1 MSVLIWLILL
11 AVGGLD
17 DADQVDDVAEA
28 VPRAFPPSVPADAT
42 DDEIE
47 WWFLNRPEYRV
58 CGYLDGSHLPWDVAG
73 SWHCLQ
79 QGAGVDGTELAILDE
94 GADPPRQT
102 YYRLT
107 PAGRL
112 EIITHVDRAAD
123 RRRPALALPR
133 VHPVGR
139 PAGPS
144 LRLTGSLTSP

>member
-28 VPRAFPPSVPADAT
+28 VPRAFPPSVPAGAT

-112 EIITHVDRAAD
+112 EIITHVDRRLSDDGRRWHFRECTPSAD
-123 RRRPALALPR
+123 LQARPCA
-133 VHPVGR
+133 
-139 PAGPS
+139 
-144 LRLTGSLTSP
+144 